1 MTRRT
6 KDIALAQAGPA
17 LRDYEEWVL
26 TFWGERRRANGA
38 FPFYGPGVGKVSRPM
53 ATELRDLFICTVGLS
68 GEVGELQEVIKKL
81 VRDGRFDHEHLT
93 HELGDVLYYLTVIA
107 RGFGLTLADVAAA
120 NRKKLEARRR
130 AKP

>member
-53 ATELRDLFICTVGLS
+53 ATVAGGAAF
-68 GEVGELQEVIKKL
+68 
-81 VRDGRFDHEHLT
+81 
-93 HELGDVLYYLTVIA
+93 
-107 RGFGLTLADVAAA
+107 LAGW
-120 NRKKLEARRR
+120 EPRR
-130 AKP
+130 